1 MRCHFLL
8 PFFPLGPRPMNFQT
22 WLAFFV
28 ACWLISLSPGAGAIK
43 SMSTGMRYG
52 YRKGIFNI
60 FGLNLGVVF
69 LVMIVAAGLGAVM
82 ATSVP
87 AFEVIKWFGV
97 AYLIWLGI
105 AQWRAEARAIEFAS
119 DRGASPGRL
128 ILEGFLV
135 NASNP
140 KGIIFML
147 AVLPQFIDP
156 ATPQAPQYAIC
167 AASLAFTDLVVMSGY
182 TLLATKLLNSLRD
195 PDQVKWMN
203 RSFGGLFIGAGV
215 LLGTF
220 RRAAG

>member
-1 MRCHFLL
+1 MTLH
-8 PFFPLGPRPMNFQT
+8 T

-52 YRKGIFNI
+52 YRKGLYNI
-60 FGLNLGVVF
+60 VGLQLGVVF
-69 LVMIVAAGLGAVM
+69 LVAIVAAGLGAVLAASSM
-82 ATSVP
+82 AFT
-87 AFEVIKWFGV
+87 VIKWVGV

-105 AQWRAEARAIEFAS
+105 QQWRAEAKPMEFET
-119 DRGASPGRL
+119 DHGASPRQL

-156 ATPQAPQYAIC
+156 HAPQLQQYVIC
-167 AASLAFTDLVVMSGY
+167 AASLVFTDLVVMSGY
-182 TLLATKLLNSLRD
+182 TLLASKVLSALREPHHVTWLNRTFGSLF
-195 PDQVKWMN
+195 V
-203 RSFGGLFIGAGV
+203 GAGV
-215 LLGTF
+215 LLATF
-220 RRAAG
+220 KRSA

>member
-1 MRCHFLL
+1 MS
-8 PFFPLGPRPMNFQT
+8 FQT

-60 FGLNLGVVF
+60 FGLQLGVVF
-69 LVMIVAAGLGAVM
+69 LVLIVAAGLGAVM
-82 ATSVP
+82 ATSVL
-87 AFEVIKWFGV
+87 AFELIKWFGV
-97 AYLIWLGI
+97 AYLVWLGI
-105 AQWRAEARAIEFAS
+105 AQWRAEAKAIETES
-119 DRGASPGRL
+119 DHGASPSRL
-128 ILEGFLV
+128 VLEGFLV

-156 ATPQAPQYAIC
+156 AAPPAPQYAIC
-167 AASLAFTDLVVMSGY
+167 AASLVFTDLVVMSGY
-182 TLLATKLLNSLRD
+182 TLLAAKVLRALRD
-195 PDQVKWMN
+195 PRHVKWLN

-215 LLGTF
+215 LLGSF
-220 RRAAG
+220 RRAA